1 MNNIPLQ
8 LLILYIVLVGL
19 ILGVCIPLFIYLQN
33 RQKRAAF
40 EEGAKWCQRVHGIY
54 GTEIPAMT
62 SGMSSERSD
71 AWQEGYLAVLDINGL
86 QLSDKDRE
94 ELHNNPYIARDAVQ
108 RIAMSNF
115 ASSMNISNSINSSNH
130 YR

>member
-1 MNNIPLQ
+1 MDSIQLQ
-8 LLILYIVLVGL
+8 LLILYTVLVGL
-19 ILGVCIPLFIYLQN
+19 ILGVCIPLFIYLQK

-54 GTEIPAMT
+54 GEEIPAIT
-62 SGMSSERSD
+62 GGIPRERSD

-94 ELHNNPYIARDAVQ
+94 ELHHNPSIARDAAQ